1 MTDNTSVCLL
11 YHRFI
16 PGRHGGLEKTRMM
29 VDELISVV
37 SKNPLKT
44 RPVLTKL
51 FDTLIDLFLYVP
63 ENSRENGRVIGKSL
77 PVSLGDASVMRGDVN
92 TDGVLVYLHPRITPL

>member
-37 SKNPLKT
+37 SKNPLKQGRYLQNYSIPSST
-44 RPVLTKL
+44 CFSTSLK
-51 FDTLIDLFLYVP
+51 IP
-63 ENSRENGRVIGKSL
+63 EKMVEL
-77 PVSLGDASVMRGDVN
+77 
-92 TDGVLVYLHPRITPL
+92 